1 MRCDRLFWRGT
12 HWKKLTRELDEL
24 DAILVETA
32 KMLC

>member
-12 HWKKLTRELDEL
+12 HWKKLTRELD
-24 DAILVETA
+24 AILVETA